1 VPAAIVASLLFVA
14 VPVAGAG
21 RADRG
26 SPAGDNR
33 SAARADFDVR
43 GSAVEPVRPTA
54 AQASLRQSLGPQ
66 GVLALDPRT
75 GTPRVLAR
83 LDGFLTGPS
92 RKDAREL
99 VLDYVRAR
107 PGVFRLDDNDLAAL
121 RLTRDYTDVAGVR
134 HLIWA
139 QTYRGIPAFD
149 NDLRASVTSDGR
161 LVNVMGSPAGDLR
174 PTTTVPAVG
183 ATAAVAAVL
192 RSAGRAARAPRAVA
206 GARGATRATRFAGG
220 HRAGLMLVNDGES
233 VRLAWRV
240 TAHADSDE
248 VYASLVDASSGTVLR
263 RANKVEDANGK
274 AWDNYPG
281 APAGG
286 SQVLRDF
293 TPWTSTTSRLE
304 GSFAHVFADVDDDDF
319 ADAAEEVNSIHWTND
334 FGFTTYQQANGFC
347 APSHTSVCSWDSF
360 DSGSWSTFRRQNAA
374 QVFYFVNT
382 FHNHLKNDPS
392 IGFNPASGNFE
403 GVDKVIAQTD
413 DGANQPFSDF
423 LNLANM
429 PDEAHL
435 NNANMFTPPN
445 GSSPTMQMYLFTAG
459 GGSTTPDV
467 NAGDDA
473 SIVYHE
479 YTHGLSNRLV
489 TYADGWGALETPQAG
504 ALGEAWSDWYA
515 LDYLV
520 GAGFETDDSGDGDVL
535 VGAYATNGVGI
546 RSEGL
551 DCPVGSSG
559 PSCPGAG
566 TAGGGGYTY
575 GDLGKIFSG
584 PEVHADGEIWS
595 QTLWD
600 LRQTVGV
607 ADARFLVTEAMR
619 LSPPNPSFLDMRNA
633 ILQANQVNVAE
644 NGAADHEDALWAL
657 FAARGMG
664 YFASS
669 VFGYDG
675 DVSPIED
682 FSLPPDQSQAGSV
695 TGLVRNR
702 DTGKPVA
709 GAYVA
714 LAGHDSGFLGDLADV
729 TDAAGRYTIANVPA
743 GTYPELYVFKA
754 GWDEVV
760 AGPVTVTASTQTGL
774 SNLLL
779 RRDWASS
786 RAGGRVFSFTGP
798 NNTPFCGTGPGGA
811 IDQALSRGWPSDVP
825 VSGTMP
831 RIVVKLSAYVDV
843 TAFAIDPGP
852 TYCGDGPTAG
862 LKTFRLEVSKS
873 GTRWSPVLTGTFG
886 LADQGHL
893 NVIGPLVPTR
903 KAVRYVRLTMLANH
917 GDPNYIDMSELEI
930 YGKPTPLCLGRPAT
944 RVGTTAGQTING
956 TSGADVIVGLAG
968 NDRID
973 GRGGAD
979 VICGGEGSDVLIGG
993 RGGDKLDG
1001 GNQADRLYARDG
1013 RKEVTLRGGT
1023 GTDRARKDRSDRTS
1037 GVERFF

>member
-1 VPAAIVASLLFVA
+1 VASLLLVA
-14 VPVAGAG
+14 VPTAGAG
-21 RADRG
+21 SPDRRG
-26 SPAGDNR
+26 VSEDRRPAAG
-33 SAARADFDVR
+33 ADFDIR
-43 GSAVEPVRPTA
+43 PPAGEPVRPTA
-54 AQASLRQSLGPQ
+54 AQATLRRSLGRQ

-92 RKDAREL
+92 RKDAREI

-107 PGVFRLDDNDLAAL
+107 PGVFRLDDDDLAAL
-121 RLTRDYTDVAGVR
+121 RLARDYTDAAGVR
-134 HLIWA
+134 HLLWA
-139 QTYRGIPAFD
+139 QTYGGIPAFD
-149 NDLRASVTSDGR
+149 SDLRASVTSDGR
-161 LVNVMGSPAGDLR
+161 LVNVMGSPEGDLR
-174 PTTTVPAVG
+174 PTTTVPEVG
-183 ATAAVAAVL
+183 AAAAVATAL
-192 RSAGRAARAPRAVA
+192 RSAGRAGREPRVVA
-206 GARGATRATRFAGG
+206 AARGITRTTRFAGG
-220 HRAGLMLVNDGES
+220 HRAGLVLVNDGED

-240 TAHADSDE
+240 TARADSDE
-248 VYASLVDASSGTVLR
+248 VYASLVDASSGEVLR
-263 RANKVEDANGK
+263 RANKVEDAEGK

-286 SQVLRDF
+286 SQVVRDF

-304 GSFAHVFADVDDDDF
+304 GNFAHVFSDLDDDNVP
-319 ADAAEEVNSIHWTND
+319 DANEEVSAIHWTND
-334 FGFTTYQQANGFC
+334 FGFSTYQHANGFC
-347 APSHTSVCSWDSF
+347 APSYPSICSWNSF
-360 DSGSWSTFRRQNAA
+360 TSGSWSTFRRQNTV

-382 FHNHLKNDPS
+382 FHDHLKNDPS
-392 IGFNPASGNFE
+392 IGFNAASGNFE
-403 GVDKVIAQTD
+403 DADKVIAHAD
-413 DGANQPFSDF
+413 DGANQAFSDF
-423 LNLANM
+423 LALANM

-459 GGSTTPDV
+459 GGSTIPDV
-467 NAGDDA
+467 NGGDDA

-479 YTHGLSNRLV
+479 YTHGLSNRLI
-489 TYADGWGALETPQAG
+489 TYADGWGALETPQSG

-520 GAGFETDDSGDGDVL
+520 GAGFEVDDPGDGDGL
-535 VGAYATNGVGI
+535 VGAYSTNGAGI
-546 RSEGL
+546 RSEAL
-551 DCPVGSSG
+551 DCPVGSSS

-566 TAGGGGYTY
+566 TAGSGGYTY
-575 GDLGKIFSG
+575 GDFGKIFSG
-584 PEVHADGEIWS
+584 PEVHADGEIWG
-595 QTLWD
+595 QTLWQ
-600 LRQTVGV
+600 LRQTVAV
-607 ADARFLVTEAMR
+607 PDARFLVTEAMR

-633 ILQANQVNVAE
+633 IFQANQVNVAE
-644 NGAADHEDALWAL
+644 NGAADHESDLWAL

-675 DVSPIED
+675 DVTPIED
-682 FSLPPDQSQAGSV
+682 FSLPPDPAQLGSI
-695 TGLVRNR
+695 TGLVRNK
-702 DTGKPVA
+702 DTGNPVA

-714 LAGHDSGFLGDLADV
+714 LAGHDSGFLGDLTDV

-743 GTYPELYVFKA
+743 ATYPELYVFKA
-754 GWDEVV
+754 GWDEEV
-760 AGPVTVTASTQTGL
+760 AGPVTVTASTTTGL

-786 RAGGRVFSFTGP
+786 RAGGRIFSFTGP
-798 NNTPFCGTGPGGA
+798 NNAPFCGTGPGGA

-831 RIVVKLSAYVDV
+831 RIVVKLAAYADV

-852 TYCGDGPTAG
+852 TCGDGPTAG
-862 LKTFRLEVSKS
+862 LKRFRLEVSKS
-873 GTRWSPVLTGTFG
+873 GTSWSPVMTGTFG

-893 NVIGPLVPTR
+893 NLVSPLVPTR

-917 GDPNYIDMSELEI
+917 GDPDYVDMSELEI

-944 RVGTTAGQTING
+944 RVGSNAAQTING
-956 TSGADVIVGLAG
+956 TRGADVIVGLGG

-973 GRGGAD
+973 GRGGQD
-979 VICGGEGSDVLIGG
+979 VICGGDGSDTLVGG
-993 RGGDKLDG
+993 GGVDKLDG
-1001 GNQADRLYARDG
+1001 GNQADRLYSRDG
-1013 RKEVTLRGGT
+1013 RREVTLRGGA
-1023 GTDRARKDRSDRTS
+1023 GTDRARKDKSDRTS